1 MSGKLHRRPPVHLAT
16 GNYSTHNWQAGA
28 RHGIH
33 TNGRQETMR
42 QATSRLLLIVIFGLA
57 ASCKPAPVAEW
68 VVFESMP
75 DATIYI
81 DPSTIQRDGDRAEM
95 WALIDYKQP
104 LPDKTGKQVL
114 SDKLHYQ
121 YDCQRKQLSII
132 ETSAHA
138 GPMASGEIINV
149 NPDPPEVTPV
159 PPDTMAEKMW
169 KHACGDG
176 AT

>member
-1 MSGKLHRRPPVHLAT
+1 M
-16 GNYSTHNWQAGA
+16 AGL
-28 RHGIH
+28 
-33 TNGRQETMR
+33 TM
-42 QATSRLLLIVIFGLA
+42 QQLIFRCLLA
-57 ASCKPAPVAEW
+57 ALACVLVSCKPAPVAEW

-81 DPSTIQRDGDRAEM
+81 DPSTIRRDGDRAEM

-121 YDCQRKQLSII
+121 YDCERKQLSIV

-149 NPDPPEVTPV
+149 NPDPPELTPV
-159 PPDTMAEKMW
+159 PPDTLAEKMW
-169 KHACGDG
+169 KHACGEG
-176 AT
+176 AI

>member
-1 MSGKLHRRPPVHLAT
+1 M
-16 GNYSTHNWQAGA
+16 AGLTLQQM
-28 RHGIH
+28 I
-33 TNGRQETMR
+33 
-42 QATSRLLLIVIFGLA
+42 SRCLLA
-57 ASCKPAPVAEW
+57 ALACVVVSCKPAPVAEW

-81 DPSTIQRDGDRAEM
+81 DPSTIRRDGDRAEM

-121 YDCQRKQLSII
+121 YDCERKQLSIV

-149 NPDPPEVTPV
+149 NPDPPELTPV
-159 PPDTMAEKMW
+159 PPDTLAEKMW
-169 KHACGDG
+169 KHACDEG
-176 AT
+176 AI